1 MNNRILTNTFV
12 IALGALLCCALWG
25 SATPFIKIGYQLMLP
40 QSGVPSTMLFAG
52 IRFTLAGIITVLIY
66 SIGRKQFLRP
76 KKQNWGK
83 VMQIGLF
90 QTIIQYI
97 FFYVGLANTS
107 GVKGTIISGSSAFFC
122 LLVASLI
129 FRQEK
134 LTLKKIFGCVLGFAG
149 IIIVNLNGLDFNM
162 NFFGDAF
169 VLFSTIA
176 YSISSVLMKRYS
188 KDEDPVVI
196 SGYQFIFGGIVMIV
210 IGLCLGGTVVIT
222 SVKAAGVLIYLS
234 FLSAVAYS
242 VWGVLLKFNPVSRV
256 TIYSFMTPVFGV
268 ILSSLMLSEQS
279 NVAPLN
285 LIITLVLVCAGII
298 VLNYKKEPES
308 PARPR

>member
-1 MNNRILTNTFV
+1 MNNKILTNTFV
-12 IALGALLCCALWG
+12 VVLGALLCCALWG

-66 SIGRKQFLRP
+66 SIGRKKFLRP
-76 KKQNWGK
+76 KKENWGK

-134 LTLKKIFGCVLGFAG
+134 LTLKKILGCVLGFAG

-176 YSISSVLMKRYS
+176 YSVSSVLMKRYS

-222 SVKAAGVLIYLS
+222 SVKAAAVLIYLS
-234 FLSAVAYS
+234 FLSAIAYS

-298 VLNYKKEPES
+298 VLNYKKEPLNK
-308 PARPR
+308 